1 MALGAEMLGMA
12 AHLVGD
18 LDAGVEPGLV
28 VLAALAVEHAADLV
42 QLADVGAAERRARP
56 SMFTNAA
63 DQR

>member
-1 MALGAEMLGMA
+1 MA

-18 LDAGVEPGLV
+18 AQAGLEPGLV
-28 VLAALAVEHAADLV
+28 VLGALAFQQPADLV
-42 QLADVGAAERRARP
+42 QLADVGAAVGPRP